1 MKTFIFTIIFA
12 SLFSYASIGYSASID
27 EIKKSY
33 RSLVKQHHPDVFANA
48 SEAQQKM
55 AEEKFLKIQEA
66 YEGMLDK

>member
-1 MKTFIFTIIFA
+1 
-12 SLFSYASIGYSASID
+12 
-27 EIKKSY
+27 
-33 RSLVKQHHPDVFANA
+33 LVKQHHPDVFANA